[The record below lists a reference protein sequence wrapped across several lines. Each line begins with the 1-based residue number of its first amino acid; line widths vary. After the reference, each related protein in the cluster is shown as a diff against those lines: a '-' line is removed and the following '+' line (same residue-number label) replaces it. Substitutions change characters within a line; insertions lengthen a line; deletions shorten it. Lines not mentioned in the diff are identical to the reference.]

1 VLDREDTPA
10 ASVDLTQIVRID
22 GPGTKY
28 AAAEN
33 RARITQQTGDR
44 MWTLK
49 HEGYSDKDI
58 CKIIEDEFGVV
69 YQPKSIGGKLKAIG
83 KKKNEEEERRLD
95 EELSDWHVGEV
106 SSPARNYRLC

>member
-10 ASVDLTQIVRID
+10 ETVDLTQIVRID

-33 RARITQQTGDR
+33 RAKITQQTNDR
-44 MWTLK
+44 IWTLK

-69 YQPKSIGGKLKAIG
+69 FQPKSIGSKLKAIG
-83 KKKNEEEERRLD
+83 RKKNEEEDQRLD

-106 SSPARNYRLC
+106 CRPACSL